1 MVSLFYSTS
10 VDIINSDIENATK
23 SMIGY
28 ETHGSVKIMKRILDQ
43 VEIKLALLDLC
54 MNNEEYIG
62 SPDVLEG
69 HIPDIEEHI
78 NTANKLR
85 EDIENVFNNRFPT
98 LATRTIH
105 QNVLIVVGMFQDI
118 TKSLQINEKY

>member
-10 VDIINSDIENATK
+10 VDIINNDIENAKK

-28 ETHGSVKIMKRILDQ
+28 ETHGSVKIMKLILDQ

-62 SPDVLEG
+62 SPDVL
-69 HIPDIEEHI
+69 DEHI
-78 NTANKLR
+78 TTANKLR

-105 QNVLIVVGMFQDI
+105 QKVLIVVGMFQDI
-118 TKSLQINEKY
+118 IKSMKKY